1 MLAFLYLFF
10 FKCCIAAIWYIE
22 RNMISQCVYVHT
34 RDSLN
39 CLIFTNSRAIECA
52 KNTKIFISCVYLYP
66 SFSVYYVYLF
76 RFWCSFRAYQHFL
89 HTFSHRVDGSKSHSG
104 ILTWNI
110 ENLFM
115 GKFKISDWA
124 LYSVIQHKHT
134 YTQYY
139 ADWYLRATYFKC
151 CILLNWA
158 LNCANMYGIRDMC
171 LFCRMHFFIDMW
183 KKKKKCHHERN

>member
-1 MLAFLYLFF
+1 MSWHVGSSSFF
-10 FKCCIAAIWYIE
+10 FFNCCIAAIWYIE
-22 RNMISQCVYVHT
+22 RNMISQCVCLHT

-52 KNTKIFISCVYLYP
+52 KNTFKKMFSCVSISV
-66 SFSVYYVYLF
+66 SFFLRIYVNFL

-115 GKFKISDWA
+115 GKFKIKWLSS
-124 LYSVIQHKHT
+124 LQRNSTQTHT
-134 YTQYY
+134 
-139 ADWYLRATYFKC
+139 
-151 CILLNWA
+151 ILCWLVSSCDI
-158 LNCANMYGIRDMC
+158 L
-171 LFCRMHFFIDMW
+171 
-183 KKKKKCHHERN
+183 